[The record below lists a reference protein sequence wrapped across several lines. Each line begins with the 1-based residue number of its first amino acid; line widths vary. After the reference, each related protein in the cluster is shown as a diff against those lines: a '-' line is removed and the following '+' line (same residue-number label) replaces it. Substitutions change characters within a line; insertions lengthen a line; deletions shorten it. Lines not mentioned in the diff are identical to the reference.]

1 MTASPTGQRPELVF
15 VVAVA
20 RNGVIGRDNQ
30 LPWRL
35 KTDMQHFRRH
45 TLGHPVLMGR
55 KTWDS
60 LGRPLPERRNLVI
73 SRQTEFDA
81 PGAEVFAD
89 VGSALAAAG
98 PVAQIAIIGGAQLYA
113 QLLERVDRIEL
124 TEIHA
129 DIAGDTFLPVFPRSD
144 FDEVRRESHHA
155 DADNEY
161 DFDFV
166 TLVRRRR

>member
-1 MTASPTGQRPELVF
+1 MKPPELVF

-35 KTDMQHFRRH
+35 KSDLQHYRRL

-60 LGRPLPERRNLVI
+60 LGRPLPQRRNLVI
-73 SRQTEFDA
+73 SRNTGLQAE
-81 PGAEVFAD
+81 GAEVFPTLD
-89 VGSALAAAG
+89 DALRAAAG
-98 PVAQIAIIGGAQLYA
+98 AEQIAILGGAQLYA
-113 QLLERVDRIEL
+113 LLLDRVDRIEL

-129 DIAGDTFLPVFPRSD
+129 DIDGDTVFPAFERSA
-144 FDEVRRESHHA
+144 FDETRREHHAA

-161 DFDFV
+161 AFDFV
-166 TLVRRRR
+166 TLERRK